1 MEKIWNDVDAYF
13 EERFVPSD
21 DALTMALVDSAA
33 AGLPAISVTASQ
45 GKLLQLLAGIC
56 HARRILEIG
65 TLGGYSAIWMV
76 RALPPDGSLISLEID
91 PGHAE
96 VARRNLERALVAD
109 RVQIMVAPA
118 VDSLARLAADHVD
131 PFDLVFIDAD
141 KVNSDVYFRAALGL
155 SHVGTV
161 LVVDNVVRRGE
172 VIDAQS
178 ADGNIQ
184 GIRRFTELLAS
195 EPRVSATAIQTVG
208 SKGYDGLVL
217 AVVTGPVGR

>member
-1 MEKIWNDVDAYF
+1 
-13 EERFVPSD
+13 
-21 DALTMALVDSAA
+21 
-33 AGLPAISVTASQ
+33 
-45 GKLLQLLAGIC
+45 
-56 HARRILEIG
+56 
-65 TLGGYSAIWMV
+65 
-76 RALPPDGSLISLEID
+76 LISLEID
-91 PGHAE
+91 PGHAD
-96 VARRNLERALVAD
+96 VARRNLERARVAD
-109 RVQIMVAPA
+109 RVQILVAPA

-161 LVVDNVVRRGE
+161 LVVDNVVRKGE

-208 SKGYDGLVL
+208 TKGYDGLVL
-217 AVVTGPVGR
+217 AVVTSPLIDDAPQPNG